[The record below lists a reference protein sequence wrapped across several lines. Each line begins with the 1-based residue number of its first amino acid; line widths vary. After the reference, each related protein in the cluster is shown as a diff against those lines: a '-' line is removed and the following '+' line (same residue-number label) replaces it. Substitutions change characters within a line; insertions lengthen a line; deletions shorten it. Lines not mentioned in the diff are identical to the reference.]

1 MQVSLKALEG
11 MEARAKTALA
21 RAKKVKEESAQ
32 AVMTV
37 VGSVETF
44 GTAFSMGVINGRWG
58 NPEVLGVPVDLGLGL
73 GLHAAGFL
81 LDDGSQHLHRM
92 ADGALSSY
100 FSALGV
106 GVGRKMLDEVQ
117 ANARKLAAAQ
127 PAYDPSG
134 APVSQR

>member
-11 MEARAKTALA
+11 METRAKSALA
-21 RAKKVKEESAQ
+21 RAKRVKEESAD
-32 AVMTV
+32 AIMNV

-58 NPEVLGVPVDLGLGL
+58 NPELLGIPVDLGLGL
-73 GLHAAGFL
+73 AAHTIGFV

-92 ADGALSSY
+92 GDGALSSY

-117 ANARKLAAAQ
+117 AAARKLAAA
-127 PAYDPSG
+127 P
-134 APVSQR
+134 